1 MKLRSISGSP
11 HSQGA
16 SQTHVSPLQGAMQMR
31 GQRRSSGMTVLAE
44 YRAGQLARRRGLSLA
59 GGLLSL
65 AAAALCGLELSSHV
79 MSVYFGSYYFIIYY
93 IVCALAT
100 LFLANTA
107 FDFWRYF
114 SCSSPTV
121 GGSCS
126 PSGTAAESPSN
137 QLLSSHS
144 SPRSPASQG
153 QNVLCYSPG
162 RPLSPPRLSPNSL
175 ETIYHLP
182 TQITP
187 PASTSGHAKRLSP
200 PNTLTQLPY
209 AQGANSS
216 PSFITSSTS
225 LPWSEQQDASC
236 VLRFRQSCSPPMC
249 SSAEMTSNV
258 NADHN
263 YLHNNSG
270 LEEDWSLLGFHEE
283 SGSSGGTLWSCN
295 RSPTDIMQGLRKYQY
310 QPACRSPTPSAR
322 SNDDTDLGSRQASEE
337 VWVKLGV
344 NRRQLEKLYYWM
356 GSLRNWI
363 SETILVPLVKEGESV
378 NAHLRRLGCAELQI
392 GESSITS
399 LKQAAVVK
407 SSQIPSLNHVL
418 QYLDVSANQDY
429 LWERIRELANGG
441 CLSPFRWN
449 GGGDY
454 KKRKWH
460 TDLPTDCAIIMHVL
474 STYLDSRLPPNP
486 RYPDGKTFT
495 LQYFVQAPD
504 KPDTENKNSF
514 CIYQNNIN
522 PPHYQLVYQGHIYDV
537 SKGRNNMFCTILMFL
552 HVIKTKESGMLGR
565 ANLGM
570 SGVNILWI
578 FDEH

>member
-460 TDLPTDCAIIMHVL
+460 TDLPTDCAIL
-474 STYLDSRLPPNP
+474 
-486 RYPDGKTFT
+486 KTRT
-495 LQYFVQAPD
+495 LFA
-504 KPDTENKNSF
+504 S
-514 CIYQNNIN
+514 
-522 PPHYQLVYQGHIYDV
+522 
-537 SKGRNNMFCTILMFL
+537 
-552 HVIKTKESGMLGR
+552 IKTTSTLLTTNWSTRDTFMTFPR
-565 ANLGM
+565 AEIICFVR
-570 SGVNILWI
+570 S
-578 FDEH
+578 